1 MNQNHQCNSG
11 NESCPVCHGMGW
23 QLETRTVFDYG
34 PAKELV
40 YAVPCKKCT
49 GYRRVYDQTGVPDEF
64 READIGKFKFDS
76 YSKDMSKIYK
86 LAVSFLQDFPKWQN
100 AGKGLYMWSKTPG
113 SGKTF
118 LSCCIAKSVMIKYD
132 LQMRFITAPDYIAAV
147 GDSYKRERGE
157 LDTSSIYR
165 ECTLLILDDIG
176 AQADKEWQRQEMFR
190 LINNRMERG
199 LITLYTSNAPVE
211 NLNVD
216 DRTKD
221 RIIKTSVIFN
231 MPEESIRRIKAK
243 SEQNE
248 FLRNIIGGEPD
259 EKL

>member
-1 MNQNHQCNSG
+1 M
-11 NESCPVCHGMGW
+11 
-23 QLETRTVFDYG
+23 
-34 PAKELV
+34 
-40 YAVPCKKCT
+40 
-49 GYRRVYDQTGVPDEF
+49 PDEF

>member
-11 NESCPVCHGMGW
+11 KESCPVCHGMGW

>member
-1 MNQNHQCNSG
+1 MNPNHQCSSG

-34 PAKELV
+34 PAKELT

-248 FLRNIIGGEPD
+248 FLRNIIGGGPD

>member
-11 NESCPVCHGMGW
+11 NESCPICHGMGW
-23 QLETRTVFDYG
+23 ELETRTVFDYG

-243 SEQNE
+243 NEQNE
-248 FLRNIIGGEPD
+248 FLRNIIGGGTD

>member
-1 MNQNHQCNSG
+1 MNTNQQLSSG
-11 NESCPVCHGMGW
+11 NESCTVCSGMGW

>member
-1 MNQNHQCNSG
+1 MNPNQPLSSG
-11 NESCPVCHGMGW
+11 NESCPVCHGMAW

>member
-11 NESCPVCHGMGW
+11 NESCPICHGMGW

-34 PAKELV
+34 PAKELT
-40 YAVPCKKCT
+40 YAVPCEKCT

>member
-1 MNQNHQCNSG
+1 MNPNQQHSSG

-243 SEQNE
+243 NEQNE